1 MAEALE
7 FAPVTADRWP
17 DLAQL
22 FERRGGPKYCWC
34 MVWRELPSGQRG
46 EPGAKRAA
54 LEDRVARGVPVGI
67 LAYADGEPVAW
78 CSVVPRETYRE
89 LGGADYPQDASV
101 WAVVCFFANRE
112 LRGSGISARLLDAA
126 CEEAARAGADV
137 IEGYPVDPDSPSYRF
152 MGTRPVFRAAG
163 FEEIGRV
170 GKRRHAMR
178 RWLRPGGARG
188 HSAAG

>member
-17 DLAQL
+17 DLARL

-34 MVWRELPSGQRG
+34 MVWRELPSGQ
-46 EPGAKRAA
+46 P
-54 LEDRVARGVPVGI
+54 
-67 LAYADGEPVAW
+67 
-78 CSVVPRETYRE
+78 T
-89 LGGADYPQDASV
+89 
-101 WAVVCFFANRE
+101 
-112 LRGSGISARLLDAA
+112 
-126 CEEAARAGADV
+126 V

-152 MGTRPVFRAAG
+152 MGVRSVFLAAG

>member
-1 MAEALE
+1 MPAACRS
-7 FAPVTADRWP
+7 ASSPTRTASRWP
-17 DLAQL
+17 GAPS
-22 FERRGGPKYCWC
+22 RR
-34 MVWRELPSGQRG
+34 
-46 EPGAKRAA
+46 
-54 LEDRVARGVPVGI
+54 ARRTASWEAG
-67 LAYADGEPVAW
+67 
-78 CSVVPRETYRE
+78 
-89 LGGADYPQDASV
+89 DYPRDASV

-112 LRGSGISARLLDAA
+112 LRGSGSSARLLDAA

-137 IEGYPVDPDSPSYRF
+137 LEGYPVAPDSPSYRF

-178 RWLRPGGARG
+178 RWLRPGGAHG